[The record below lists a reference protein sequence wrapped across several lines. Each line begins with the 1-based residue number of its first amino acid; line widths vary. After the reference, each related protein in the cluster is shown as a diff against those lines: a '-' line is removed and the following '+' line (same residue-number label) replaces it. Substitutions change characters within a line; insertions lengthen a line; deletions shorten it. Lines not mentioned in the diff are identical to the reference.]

1 MKHNLVMHEFLE
13 RYPDGK
19 IGKGLKRGV
28 GFSLTSVIKTEG
40 FRKEEVELRQTCIVG
55 L

>member
-1 MKHNLVMHEFLE
+1 MTHNLVINEFLE
-13 RYPDGK
+13 KNSDGK

-40 FRKEEVELRQTCIVG
+40 FLKEEV
-55 L
+55 